1 MNQNISIINLVMH
14 SSLIVQIIII
24 VLILFSI
31 FSWGIIINKWMKL
44 IKIKFNIYSFQK
56 EFLNSDNIIELYNKI
71 SKQKSKVA
79 TAKLFCNAILE
90 LNKFAKNGIKNQ
102 SLAMENIE
110 RSINANINEEISKL
124 EQQISILATFGSV
137 SPYIG
142 LLGTVWGIM
151 QSFIG
156 LENNGQ
162 TTLQA
167 VAPGIAEALIATFI
181 GLFVAIPAYIFF
193 NKFTNDI
200 HGINS
205 SMNKFGDEL
214 VNHLNRSINN
224 NLYAKE

>member
-1 MNQNISIINLVMH
+1 MNQNISIISLVIH
-14 SSLIVQIIII
+14 SSLIVQIII
-24 VLILFSI
+24 VMLLLFSI
-31 FSWGIIINKWMKL
+31 FSWGIIINKWVKL
-44 IKIKFNIYSFQK
+44 IHIKYNIYNFQK
-56 EFLNSDNIIELYNKI
+56 EFTNNDNIIDLFNKI
-71 SKQKSKVA
+71 NKQKNKSA
-79 TAKLFCNAILE
+79 TTKLFYNAIYE
-90 LNKFAKNGIKNQ
+90 LNKFAKHGIKNQ
-102 SLAMENIE
+102 SLIMENIE
-110 RSINANINEEISKL
+110 RTINANINEEVSRL
-124 EQQISILATFGSV
+124 EQQISLLATFGSV

-214 VNHLNRSINN
+214 VNHLNRNLNN
-224 NLYAKE
+224 NIYAK

>member
-1 MNQNISIINLVMH
+1 MNQNISIISLVTH
-14 SSLIVQIIII
+14 SSLVVQIIIA
-24 VLILFSI
+24 VLLLFSI
-31 FSWGIIINKWMKL
+31 LSWGIIINKWVKL
-44 IKIKFNIYSFQK
+44 INLKLNIYSFQK
-56 EFLNSDNIIELYNKI
+56 EFINNENIIDLYNKI
-71 SKQKSKVA
+71 CKQKNKTA
-79 TAKLFCNAILE
+79 TAKLFCNAIYE
-90 LNKFAKNGIKNQ
+90 LNKFAKHGVKNQ
-102 SLAMENIE
+102 PLIIDNIE
-110 RSINANINEEISKL
+110 RSINGTINEEISKL

-200 HGINS
+200 HGINTT
-205 SMNKFGDEL
+205 MNKFGDEL
-214 VNHLNRSINN
+214 VNHLNRSLNN
-224 NLYAKE
+224 NPYAKE